1 MSGFAIVMCCVI
13 QVTTQSH
20 LLSNSEIEELEQ
32 TVSMTTYCFLLQE
45 FDTELDFSNNVR
57 LDYKRTFSNFV
68 MKLYLLDE

>member
-1 MSGFAIVMCCVI
+1 MMCCVI

-45 FDTELDFSNNVR
+45 FDTELDFSNKVR
-57 LDYKRTFSNFV
+57 LDYKRTFINFV